1 MSNYEYNYFD
11 GEYFHTLNLVGLN
24 QDSMVATVAVTYAGG
39 ISVKDFD
46 LLQDESGL
54 YCEYGPLLV
63 IIHIEDFEIVE

>member
-39 ISVKDFD
+39 ISVKDF
-46 LLQDESGL
+46 
-54 YCEYGPLLV
+54 EYGPLLV